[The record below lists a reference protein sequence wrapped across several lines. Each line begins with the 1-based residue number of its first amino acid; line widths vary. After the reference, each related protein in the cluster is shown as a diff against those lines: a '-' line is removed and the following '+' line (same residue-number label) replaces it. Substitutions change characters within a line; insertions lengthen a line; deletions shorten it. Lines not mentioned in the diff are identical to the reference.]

1 MQAILWL
8 HRYVG
13 VAIGLV
19 MTLWCLS
26 GFVMLYRGYPQ
37 VTERQRLAGLQALDL
52 GRADPARLALGPERL
67 DGFRIEMLAG
77 KPVLRV
83 SQNDAEH
90 VLDLNSGAAIS
101 GIERSKA
108 LAVARDF
115 ARGNRLDAAPRD
127 IALIDKDQWTV
138 EGAVSRGPVY
148 RIGLADPDKTVIYVS
163 QRSGEVVQATNRG
176 SRFWAWLGAVPHWLY
191 PTILRQNAR
200 LWIAVVVWTALIGCF
215 LTVTGLFVGVVR
227 LRRYRTGR
235 WSPYRGWHYWH
246 HIIGL
251 VFGIMTLSWVM
262 SGLFTVNPWGFLET
276 SIGESAGRTLEGGID
291 PADLRR
297 FLAVAPSL
305 TGGQA
310 VALEAAPLDGRLH
323 VLQRSAAGA
332 TLRLGA
338 TGAPAPLQQGELAA
352 ALGRIGGAPVTK
364 LELLRQPDAYYY
376 PDYDH
381 PARAF
386 PVWRAR
392 SAGPDPRAYYVD
404 AVSGRLAL
412 ALDGTARTSRWLR
425 TGLHD
430 LDFPALRIRPVWDV
444 VALTLLAGVTAS
456 CVIGAWLGLKRLG
469 HDLRRLRGG

>member
-37 VTERQRLAGLQALDL
+37 VTEHQRLAGLQALDL
-52 GRADPARLALGPERL
+52 SQADPARLALGSERL

-77 KPVLRV
+77 RPVLRAAQ
-83 SQNDAEH
+83 SDAGR
-90 VLDLNSGAAIS
+90 VLDLTSGAAILS
-101 GIERSKA
+101 IGRSTA

-115 ARGNRLDAAPRD
+115 EQGNRLSGAPRD

-138 EGAVSRGPVY
+138 EGATSRGPVY
-148 RIGLADPDKTVIYVS
+148 RIGLADPDRTVIYVS
-163 QRSGEVVQATNRG
+163 QRTGEVVQATNRG
-176 SRFWAWLGAVPHWLY
+176 SRFWAWVGAVPHWLY

-200 LWIAVVVWTALIGCF
+200 LWIALVVWAALIGCF
-215 LTVTGLFVGVVR
+215 LTVTGLFVGVFR
-227 LRRYRTGR
+227 LRRYRNGR

-246 HIIGL
+246 HVIGL
-251 VFGIMTLSWVM
+251 VFGIATLSWVM

-276 SIGESAGRTLEGGID
+276 SVGERAGRALEGGIE
-291 PADLRR
+291 PAELRR
-297 FLAVAPSL
+297 FLSAAPGL

-310 VALEAAPLDGRLH
+310 VALEAAPLDGRLY
-323 VLQRSAAGA
+323 VLRRSPEGA
-332 TLRLGA
+332 SLRLGVD
-338 TGAPAPLQQGELAA
+338 GAPAPLQQGELAR
-352 ALGRIGGAPVTK
+352 ALGRIDGPPVTR
-364 LELLRQPDAYYY
+364 LELLGQADAYYY

-392 SAGPDPRAYYVD
+392 SAGPDSRAYYVD

-430 LDFPALRIRPVWDV
+430 LDFPVLRIRPVWDL

-456 CVIGAWLGLKRLG
+456 CVIGAWLGLKRLS
-469 HDLRRLRGG
+469 HDLRRLRG